1 MYLYFMVY
9 RLPSDLRF
17 AKPNP
22 DNDILL
28 WKFNESHKERDDH
41 GSKSNAFNT
50 DIIHLLY
57 I

>member
-1 MYLYFMVY
+1 MVY